1 MELDRSIIILMD
13 RRISKRTIGNR
24 SIILSTTE
32 AFKDHNMYQITYP
45 KTKSEL
51 ITAIQKAEIVKI
63 DLFESGDKR
72 INDKLRTSTQPNIRR
87 TVIIIEERR

>member
-1 MELDRSIIILMD
+1 
-13 RRISKRTIGNR
+13 
-24 SIILSTTE
+24 
-32 AFKDHNMYQITYP
+32 MYQITYP

-63 DLFESGDKR
+63 NLFESGDKR

>member
-1 MELDRSIIILMD
+1 MI
-13 RRISKRTIGNR
+13 IGNL
-24 SIILSTTE
+24 SIVLSTTG

-45 KTKSEL
+45 KNKNEL
-51 ITAIQKAEIVKI
+51 LTAIQKAEIVKI

-87 TVIIIEERR
+87 TVIIIEEKV